1 MLHSCKTNI
10 RIQLILIYFYSSVIM
25 VQFVRKIVFS
35 FDCVILMQ
43 KLK

>member
-10 RIQLILIYFYSSVIM
+10 KIQLILIYFYSPVIM

-35 FDCVILMQ
+35 FDCMILMQ